1 MNAEFYISTE
11 KSKLNISRIHQEV
24 KNSYWGD
31 YRTLEMTKSTIEN
44 SICFGVYS
52 KTNEQVGFA
61 RVLTDKVVLSYI
73 MDVII
78 FDAYRGK
85 GLGKMLIEYIL
96 NHPIIKNVQTIA
108 LKTKDAHGMYEPYG
122 FNKIGDSSMW
132 MAKDIAKYN

>member
-1 MNAEFYISTE
+1 MKGEFYISTE
-11 KSKLNISRIHQEV
+11 KNKLNIQRVHKEV
-24 KNSYWGD
+24 KESYWGD
-31 YRTLEMTKSTIEN
+31 YRTLEMTKSAIEN

-61 RVLTDKVVLSYI
+61 RVLTDKVVLAYI
-73 MDVII
+73 MDVLI

-85 GLGKMLIEYIL
+85 GLGKMLIECIL
-96 NHPIIKNVQTIA
+96 NHPTIKNVQTIA

-122 FNKIGDSSMW
+122 FNRIGDSTMW